1 MDIKPQK
8 PMAEYQRSNRGRRVK
23 GNRTEQFC
31 DGRAGLLTVQFSDQV
46 GKMESSVKIKDQNET
61 T

>member
-8 PMAEYQRSNRGRRVK
+8 PILECQRSYRGRRVRRK
-23 GNRTEQFC
+23 RTEQFC

-46 GKMESSVKIKDQNET
+46 GKMESSVKMEDQIKTN
-61 T
+61 